1 MESKTT
7 ATLTTYQI
15 LQAASRVTGTPVKV
29 ITGSRR
35 TSELVFI
42 RDACFALSK
51 EYLCKT
57 DDSVARAFG
66 RDRSTVSHGK
76 KRHEDNIANNPFYRR
91 LYNTIKDEA
100 RLTDTD
106 A

>member
-1 MESKTT
+1 MKTT
-7 ATLTTYQI
+7 ETLTTYQI
-15 LQAASRVTGTPVKV
+15 LEAASRVTGTPVKV

-51 EYLCKT
+51 QYLCKT
-57 DDSVARAFG
+57 DQSISRAFG
-66 RDRSTVSHGK
+66 RDRSTITHGK
-76 KRHEDNIANNPFYRR
+76 KRHEENIKGNPFYRR